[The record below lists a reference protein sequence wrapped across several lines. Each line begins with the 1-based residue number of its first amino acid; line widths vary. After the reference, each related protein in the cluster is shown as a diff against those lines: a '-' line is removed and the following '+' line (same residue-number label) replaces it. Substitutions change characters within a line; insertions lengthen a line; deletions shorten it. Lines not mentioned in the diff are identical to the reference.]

1 MCPLALRMIVLNFGR
16 NIVVDDYRRPV
27 MNATTDK
34 IFGRAKQALGAI
46 TGDKK
51 MKRKGQVQENKGEF
65 KGTVSSTID
74 KTQDTL
80 GDLKKKVDRS

>member
-1 MCPLALRMIVLNFGR
+1 
-16 NIVVDDYRRPV
+16 

-51 MKRKGQVQENKGEF
+51 MKRKGQVQENKGEL
-65 KGTVSSTID
+65 KDTASATID
-74 KTQDTL
+74 KAQDKL
-80 GDLKKKVDRS
+80 GDLKKTVDRS

>member
-1 MCPLALRMIVLNFGR
+1 
-16 NIVVDDYRRPV
+16 

-34 IFGRAKQALGAI
+34 ILGRAKQALGAI

-51 MKRKGQVQENKGEF
+51 MKREGRVQEHKGEL
-65 KGTVSSTID
+65 KDTVNATID

-80 GDLKKKVDRS
+80 GDLKKTVDRS

>member
-1 MCPLALRMIVLNFGR
+1 
-16 NIVVDDYRRPV
+16 

-51 MKRKGQVQENKGEF
+51 MKREGRAQEHKSEL
-65 KGTVSSTID
+65 KDTVNTTID
-74 KTQDTL
+74 ETQDAL
-80 GDLKKKVDRS
+80 EDLKKTVDRS

>member
-1 MCPLALRMIVLNFGR
+1 
-16 NIVVDDYRRPV
+16 

-51 MKRKGQVQENKGEF
+51 MKREGRVQEHKGEL
-65 KGTVSSTID
+65 KDTVNATID

-80 GDLKKKVDRS
+80 GDLKKTVDRS

>member
-1 MCPLALRMIVLNFGR
+1 LIVPGFGPS
-16 NIVVDDYRRPV
+16 IAADDDRRPV

-51 MKRKGQVQENKGEF
+51 MKREGRVQEHKSEL
-65 KGTVSSTID
+65 KDTVNTTID
-74 KTQDTL
+74 KTQDAL
-80 GDLKKKVDRS
+80 EDLKKTVDRS